1 MRQRVVLGSCLL
13 AAVVGGLLFLGMRDG
28 EVSGVGASDSNSKE
42 AGLVAKG
49 GEALE
54 VDEEGEVFGEKRGGA
69 AVSVLTGLAAD
80 KAATKAKRVGAGVA
94 LDAPLVAGRQWRM
107 SVGGKPVVMEV
118 ALDEIWIAGAK
129 EGGGL
134 RSIPVQPDLEL
145 LLAKAEALA
154 ASLGGKARL
163 VMYPRGTVERTELNR
178 RLLTESFLVEWDG
191 RAETRRK
198 LEAAGVRDL
207 KQPDYAPELW
217 VARVEGDPAAALRA
231 MEALERTPGL
241 QKFEPQLARQQQK
254 KAVPNDTLFTT
265 QWHLKNTGQ
274 GSGKVGV
281 DANVVDVW
289 DTGKGSGIQI
299 AVVDDG
305 VDFAHPDLSPN
316 RAASGHYDWNDDDTD
331 PAPGAAV
338 DSEDFHG
345 TSVAGVAA
353 ARGNNGIGVSGAAPL
368 ASLVGFRLISGPS
381 TDADEADAMG
391 RLNTDIAIKNNSWG
405 PSDDPTTL
413 GTIGTLMQASLGT
426 AATTGRGGKGVILTW
441 AAGNGREDQD
451 QSNKDAY
458 ANNRHV
464 LAVAAMTNTGLQS
477 SYSESGA
484 NVVVAAPSDGGTR
497 GIVTTDVS
505 GTKGYNDGRT
515 SGEPK
520 DNNYTNTFG
529 GTSSATPLVSG
540 VVALM
545 LEANPALSYRDV
557 KEIFLRT
564 SVKELPTST
573 DWIRQTG
580 GRPDLA
586 PIEHHHGFGGG
597 RVDAEAAVAMVQ
609 GWTSLPALAAVQS
622 VSSTVNTAVP
632 DGTGEVSRDFVF
644 GSSPRLRV
652 ETVEVTVNIAH
663 QFRGDLEIELVSPKG
678 VRSRLVSAS
687 AFDDGYDPDTETS
700 GQGFEPWTF
709 SSVRHWGEGSTGT
722 WKVVVKDKARIDT
735 GTWRTA
741 TVRIYGTAETVPDL
755 TAFGAAQMLHEGG
768 DASFTA
774 AATGSGFAYEWR
786 REGTAVG
793 GTLTGAFTV
802 PGILV
807 SQAGNYT
814 VAAMTSVGEEASLPV
829 SVSVVR
835 EENQN
840 VTAVQGKPLTLTATA
855 AGPGVLT
862 YQWKRNNVDM
872 VEGVDGTGTQ
882 TKTMVVASAGP
893 DQVANYECVVSD
905 GVRTKSAG
913 VRTVSVTLIPVMQPQ
928 VLGNTVISGAPL
940 YSLVALN
947 GATRYVATGV
957 PSGMKFNTLT
967 GELSGRPTRAGTFT
981 IKVYATN
988 AAGRSPT
995 VDYTVT
1001 VEELPIE
1008 VVNVF
1013 RGVVLANAVL
1023 NQDLGGSITLTVGKS
1038 GSYSGTLVLG
1048 GKSYSLRG
1056 LLVGQ
1061 PGRAKP
1067 TGSVTI
1073 RRTGL
1078 PSLVVGFEI
1087 DPNLSTMAGSVVA
1100 GPDTVLWTAQSANW
1114 NARTNPATARY
1125 FTVGLG
1131 NGGVMPGK
1139 GFMTLTVATSGS
1151 VRMVGR
1157 TGEARPFTV
1166 STVLSRTG
1174 EVAVFARTDSTRS
1187 SVHGWLTATDNSYSG
1202 PFVAGSLAW
1211 RRLVQPVGTR
1221 LYAGGFSGTLTVN
1234 GSAFVKPGVGA
1245 ILMGLTAPVLPTDR
1259 NAKVV
1264 FSGPVVTAAAL
1275 AASLGDTRFTLTD
1288 KHKAVFA
1295 AAKSVDN
1302 AASVK
1307 LSVSSTT
1314 GLVSGSFVASDVVP
1328 PSTKPLLRTV
1338 LFYGVVLGTTAEGCF
1353 VMPELPDAMAVPPT
1367 KSTTSPIVSGGVVIG
1382 AP

>member
-1 MRQRVVLGSCLL
+1 
-13 AAVVGGLLFLGMRDG
+13 LGMRDG
-28 EVSGVGASDSNSKE
+28 EVRGVRGTGSGPKE
-42 AGLVAKG
+42 AGLAAKG

-54 VDEEGEVFGEKRGGA
+54 VDEAGEVAGEKRGGA

-129 EGGGL
+129 EGGGV
-134 RSIPVQPDLEL
+134 RSIPAQPDLEL
-145 LLAKAEALA
+145 LLASAEALA

-163 VMYPRGTVERTELNR
+163 VLYPRGTVERTELNR

-217 VARVEGDPAAALRA
+217 VARVEGDPAAPLRA
-231 MEALERTPGL
+231 MEALESTPGL
-241 QKFEPQLARQQQK
+241 PKFEPQLARQQQK

-265 QWHLKNTGQ
+265 QWHLRNTGQ
-274 GSGKVGV
+274 GSGRVGV

-289 DTGKGSGIQI
+289 DTRKGSGIQI

-305 VDFAHPDLSPN
+305 VDFAHPDLAPN
-316 RAASGHYDWNDDDTD
+316 RAATGHFNWNDGDPNDPSPGTD
-331 PAPGAAV
+331 V
-338 DSEDFHG
+338 DLEDFHG

-353 ARGNNGIGVSGAAPL
+353 ARGDNGIGVSGAAPL
-368 ASLVGFRLISGPS
+368 ASLVGFRLISAPS
-381 TDADEADAMG
+381 TDADEAAAMG

-405 PSDDPTTL
+405 PTDDPTTL

-484 NVVVAAPSDGGTR
+484 NVVVAAPSSGGTR
-497 GIVTTDVS
+497 DIVTTDLN
-505 GTKGYNDGRT
+505 GTRGYNSGST

-557 KEIFLRT
+557 KEILLRT
-564 SVKELPTST
+564 SVKEAPTST

-597 RVDAEAAVAMVQ
+597 RVDAEAAVAMAE

-622 VSSTVNTAVP
+622 VSSGPLNVVVP
-632 DGTGEVSRDFVF
+632 DGTGEVSRDFGF

-652 ETVEVTVNIAH
+652 ETVEVTVNIEHA
-663 QFRGDLEIELVSPKG
+663 FRGDLEIELVSPKG

-687 AFDDGYDPDTETS
+687 GFDDGYDPDTETV
-700 GQGFEPWTF
+700 GLGFEPWTF
-709 SSVRHWGEGSTGT
+709 SSVRHWGEGSAGT
-722 WKVVVKDKARIDT
+722 WKVVVKDKAAQDS

-755 TAFGAAQMLHEGG
+755 TSFGAAQMVAEGD

-774 AATGSGFAYEWR
+774 TATGSGLAYEWR
-786 REGTAVG
+786 RDGTAVG

-802 PGILV
+802 PGILL

-829 SVSVVR
+829 PVSVVR

-840 VTAVQGKPLTLTATA
+840 VTVVQGRSLTLTATA

-882 TKTMVVASAGP
+882 TRTMVVASAGP
-893 DQVANYECVVSD
+893 DQVASYECVVSD

-957 PSGMKFNTLT
+957 PSGMQFNTLT

-988 AAGRSPT
+988 TAGRSPT

-1048 GKSYSLRG
+1048 GKSYTLRG
-1056 LLVGQ
+1056 LLVGL

-1078 PSLVVGFEI
+1078 SSLVVGFEI

-1100 GPDTVLWTAQSANW
+1100 GADVVAWTAQSANW
-1114 NARTNPATARY
+1114 NSKTNPATARY

-1187 SVHGWLTATDNSYSG
+1187 SVHGWLTVTDNSYGG

-1234 GSAFVKPGVGA
+1234 GSAFVRPGVGA

-1259 NAKVV
+1259 NAKVE

-1275 AASLGDTRFTLTD
+1275 AVSLGDVRFTLTD

-1295 AAKSVDN
+1295 AARSADN

-1367 KSTTSPIVSGGVVIG
+1367 KSTTSQMVSGGVVIG
-1382 AP
+1382 GP

>member
-1 MRQRVVLGSCLL
+1 MS
-13 AAVVGGLLFLGMRDG
+13 
-28 EVSGVGASDSNSKE
+28 SN
-42 AGLVAKG
+42 VD
-49 GEALE
+49 EALQLEEERE
-54 VDEEGEVFGEKRGGA
+54 VAGERGLGE
-69 AVSVLTGLAAD
+69 SESLLTRLAAD

-94 LDAPLVAGRQWRM
+94 LDAPLIPGRQWRM

-118 ALDEIWIAGAK
+118 AMDEIWLSGGK
-129 EGGGL
+129 EGSGL
-134 RSIPVQPDLEL
+134 RSIPAQPDLEL
-145 LLAKAEALA
+145 LLAEAEALA
-154 ASLGGKARL
+154 ASLSGRAQL
-163 VMYPRGTVERTELNR
+163 VLYPRGTVERTEVNR

-207 KQPDYAPELW
+207 KQPEYAPELW
-217 VARVEGDPAAALRA
+217 VARVEGDPAAAWRV
-231 MEALERTPGL
+231 MEALEGAPGL
-241 QKFEPQLARQQQK
+241 RKFEPQLARQQQK

-265 QWHLKNTGQ
+265 QWHLRNTGQ
-274 GSGKVGV
+274 GSGRVGV

-289 DTGKGSGIQI
+289 DDFKGSGIQI

-316 RAASGHYDWNDDDTD
+316 RAATGHYDWNDDDTD
-331 PAPGAAV
+331 PSPGTAA
-338 DSEDFHG
+338 DLEDFHG

-353 ARGNNGIGVSGAAPL
+353 ARGDNGIGVSGVAPV
-368 ASLVGFRLISGPS
+368 ATLVGFRLISEPS
-381 TDADEADAMG
+381 TDVEEAEAMG
-391 RLNTDIAIKNNSWG
+391 RLNADIAIKNNSWG
-405 PSDDPTTL
+405 PTDDPTTL

-426 AATTGRGGKGVILTW
+426 AATTGRAGKGVILTW

-484 NVVVAAPSDGGTR
+484 NVVVAAPSSGGTR
-497 GIVTTDVS
+497 DIVTTDVS
-505 GTKGYNDGRT
+505 GTRGYNNGRT

-557 KEIFLRT
+557 KEIFLRS
-564 SVKELPTST
+564 SVKESPTST

-597 RVDAEAAVAMVQ
+597 RVDAAAAVAMAE

-622 VSSTVNTAVP
+622 VASSPNAAVP
-632 DGTGEVSRDFVF
+632 DGTGELSRDFDF

-652 ETVEVTVNIAH
+652 ETVEVTVNILH
-663 QFRGDLEIELVSPKG
+663 QWRGDLEIELVSPEG

-687 AFDDGYDPDTETS
+687 AYDEGYDPDTDTS
-700 GQGFEPWTF
+700 GHGYEPWTF

-722 WKVVVKDKARIDT
+722 WKVVVKDKAALDT
-735 GTWRTA
+735 GIWRTA

-755 TAFGAAQMLHEGG
+755 TSFGAAQMLTEGD

-774 AATGSGFAYEWR
+774 TATGSGLAYEWR

-793 GTLTGAFTV
+793 GTLAGAFTV
-802 PGILV
+802 PGILL

-814 VAAMTSVGEEASLPV
+814 VAAMTSVGEEASLAVPV
-829 SVSVVR
+829 AVVR
-835 EENQN
+835 EENQS
-840 VTAVQGKPLTLTATA
+840 VTVVQGRPLTLMATA

-882 TKTMVVASAGP
+882 TRTMVVAVSGP
-893 DQVANYECVVSD
+893 DQVADYECVVSD

-913 VRTVSVTLIPVMQPQ
+913 LREVSVTLVPVMQPQ
-928 VLGNTVISGAPL
+928 VLGNTVISGAPSYL
-940 YSLVALN
+940 LAALN
-947 GATRYVATGV
+947 GATQYVATRV
-957 PSGMKFNTLT
+957 PAGMKFNVLT
-967 GELSGRPTRAGTFT
+967 GELSGRPTKAGTFT

-988 AAGRSPT
+988 TAGRSPT

-1023 NQDLGGSITLTVGKS
+1023 NQELGGAITLTVGKS

-1048 GKSYSLRG
+1048 GKSHTLRG
-1056 LLVGQ
+1056 LLVGL

-1067 TGSVTI
+1067 IGSVTI

-1087 DPNLSTMAGSVVA
+1087 DPNMSTVAGSVVA
-1100 GPDTVLWTAQSANW
+1100 GADTVLWTAQSANW
-1114 NARTNPATARY
+1114 NAKTNPATARY
-1125 FTVGLG
+1125 FTAGMG
-1131 NGGVMPGK
+1131 NGGLMPGK

-1166 STVLSRTG
+1166 STVMSRTG
-1174 EVAVFARTDSTRS
+1174 EVAVFARTDLTWS
-1187 SVHGWLTATDNSYSG
+1187 SVHGWLTVTDNSYGG

-1211 RRLVQPVGTR
+1211 RRLPQPAGTR
-1221 LYAGGFSGTLTVN
+1221 LYAGGFDGTLTVQGN
-1234 GSAFVKPGVGA
+1234 AFNKPLVGE
-1245 ILMGLTAPVLPTDR
+1245 ILMGLTPPVLPTDR

-1275 AASLGDTRFTLTD
+1275 AVSLGDVRFTLTD

-1295 AAKSVDN
+1295 AAKSADN
-1302 AASVK
+1302 LASVK
-1307 LSVSSTT
+1307 LTVNATT

-1328 PSTKPLLRTV
+1328 PSTTPLLRTV
-1338 LFYGVVLGTTAEGCF
+1338 LLNGLKLETTIEGCF

-1367 KSTTSPIVSGGVVIG
+1367 KSTTSPIVSGAMVIG

>member
-1 MRQRVVLGSCLL
+1 
-13 AAVVGGLLFLGMRDG
+13 
-28 EVSGVGASDSNSKE
+28 
-42 AGLVAKG
+42 
-49 GEALE
+49 
-54 VDEEGEVFGEKRGGA
+54 
-69 AVSVLTGLAAD
+69 
-80 KAATKAKRVGAGVA
+80 
-94 LDAPLVAGRQWRM
+94 
-107 SVGGKPVVMEV
+107 
-118 ALDEIWIAGAK
+118 
-129 EGGGL
+129 
-134 RSIPVQPDLEL
+134 
-145 LLAKAEALA
+145 
-154 ASLGGKARL
+154 
-163 VMYPRGTVERTELNR
+163 
-178 RLLTESFLVEWDG
+178 
-191 RAETRRK
+191 
-198 LEAAGVRDL
+198 
-207 KQPDYAPELW
+207 
-217 VARVEGDPAAALRA
+217 
-231 MEALERTPGL
+231 
-241 QKFEPQLARQQQK
+241 
-254 KAVPNDTLFTT
+254 
-265 QWHLKNTGQ
+265 
-274 GSGKVGV
+274 
-281 DANVVDVW
+281 
-289 DTGKGSGIQI
+289 
-299 AVVDDG
+299 
-305 VDFAHPDLSPN
+305 
-316 RAASGHYDWNDDDTD
+316 
-331 PAPGAAV
+331 
-338 DSEDFHG
+338 
-345 TSVAGVAA
+345 
-353 ARGNNGIGVSGAAPL
+353 
-368 ASLVGFRLISGPS
+368 
-381 TDADEADAMG
+381 
-391 RLNTDIAIKNNSWG
+391 
-405 PSDDPTTL
+405 
-413 GTIGTLMQASLGT
+413 
-426 AATTGRGGKGVILTW
+426 
-441 AAGNGREDQD
+441 
-451 QSNKDAY
+451 
-458 ANNRHV
+458 
-464 LAVAAMTNTGLQS
+464 
-477 SYSESGA
+477 
-484 NVVVAAPSDGGTR
+484 
-497 GIVTTDVS
+497 
-505 GTKGYNDGRT
+505 
-515 SGEPK
+515 
-520 DNNYTNTFG
+520 
-529 GTSSATPLVSG
+529 
-540 VVALM
+540 
-545 LEANPALSYRDV
+545 
-557 KEIFLRT
+557 
-564 SVKELPTST
+564 
-573 DWIRQTG
+573 
-580 GRPDLA
+580 
-586 PIEHHHGFGGG
+586 
-597 RVDAEAAVAMVQ
+597 
-609 GWTSLPALAAVQS
+609 
-622 VSSTVNTAVP
+622 
-632 DGTGEVSRDFVF
+632 
-644 GSSPRLRV
+644 V

-663 QFRGDLEIELVSPKG
+663 EFRGDLEIELVSPKG
-678 VRSRLVSAS
+678 VRSRLVTAS
-687 AFDDGYDPDTETS
+687 LADFGYDPDTEEF

-722 WKVVVKDKARIDT
+722 WKVVVKDKASADT
-735 GTWRTA
+735 GFWRTA

-755 TAFGAAQMLHEGG
+755 TAFGAAQMLHEGEN
-768 DASFTA
+768 ASFTA

-802 PGILV
+802 PGILL

-829 SVSVVR
+829 PVSVVR
-835 EENQN
+835 EENQS
-840 VTAVQGKPLTLTATA
+840 VTVVQGRPLSLTATA

-882 TKTMVVASAGP
+882 TKTMMVASAGP

-1087 DPNLSTMAGSVVA
+1087 DPNLSTMSGSVVA
-1100 GPDTVLWTAQSANW
+1100 GPDTVQWTAQSANW
-1114 NARTNPATARY
+1114 NSKTNPATARY

-1221 LYAGGFSGTLTVN
+1221 LYAGGFGGTLTVN
-1234 GSAFVKPGVGA
+1234 GSAFVRPGVGA
-1245 ILMGLTAPVLPTDR
+1245 ILMGLIAPVLPTDR

-1275 AASLGDTRFTLTD
+1275 AVSLGDVRFTLTD
-1288 KHKAVFA
+1288 KHKATFA
-1295 AAKSVDN
+1295 AARSAEN
-1302 AASVK
+1302 LASVK
-1307 LSVSSTT
+1307 LTVSSTT

>member
-1 MRQRVVLGSCLL
+1 MEEEREV
-13 AAVVGGLLFLGMRDG
+13 AG
-28 EVSGVGASDSNSKE
+28 EKGVGASE
-42 AGLVAKG
+42 TL
-49 GEALE
+49 
-54 VDEEGEVFGEKRGGA
+54 
-69 AVSVLTGLAAD
+69 LTRLAAD

-94 LDAPLVAGRQWRM
+94 LDAPLIPGRQWRM
-107 SVGGKPVVMEV
+107 SVGGTPVVMEV
-118 ALDEIWIAGAK
+118 AMDEVWIAGAK

-134 RSIPVQPDLEL
+134 RSIPAQPDLEL
-145 LLAKAEALA
+145 LLTEAEALA
-154 ASLGGKARL
+154 ASVSGRAQL
-163 VMYPRGTVERTELNR
+163 VLYPRGTVVRTEVNR

-191 RAETRRK
+191 RVETRRK
-198 LEAAGVRDL
+198 LEAAGVKDL
-207 KQPDYAPELW
+207 KQPEYAPELW

-231 MEALERTPGL
+231 MEALESVPGL
-241 QKFEPQLARQQQK
+241 RKFEPQLARQQQK
-254 KAVPNDTLFTT
+254 KAAPNDTLFTT

-274 GSGKVGV
+274 GAGKVGV

-289 DTGKGSGIQI
+289 DTRKGSGIQI

-305 VDFAHPDLSPN
+305 VDFAHPDLLPN
-316 RAASGHYDWNDDDTD
+316 RAATGHYDWNDVDLD
-331 PAPGAAV
+331 PSPGTAA

-353 ARGNNGIGVSGAAPL
+353 ARGDNAVGVSGAAPM
-368 ASLVGFRLISGPS
+368 AKIVGFRLISAPS

-405 PSDDPTTL
+405 PTDDPTTL
-413 GTIGTLMQASLGT
+413 GTIGTLMQAALGT

-464 LAVAAMTNTGLQS
+464 LAVAAMTNKGLQS

-484 NVVVAAPSDGGTR
+484 NVVVAAPSSGGTR
-497 GIVTTDVS
+497 GIVTTDLS
-505 GTKGYNDGRT
+505 GTRGYNDGRT
-515 SGEPK
+515 SGEPN
-520 DNNYTNTFG
+520 DSNYTNTFG
-529 GTSSATPLVSG
+529 GTSSATPLISG

-545 LEANPALSYRDV
+545 LEANPALNYRDV
-557 KEIFLRT
+557 KEIFLRS
-564 SVKELPTST
+564 SVKEAPTST

-597 RVDAEAAVAMVQ
+597 RVDAAAAVAMAE
-609 GWTSLPALAAVQS
+609 GWTSLPTLATVQTA
-622 VSSTVNTAVP
+622 SSTVNTAVP
-632 DGTGEVSRDFVF
+632 DGAGELSRDFVF
-644 GSSPRLRV
+644 VSSPRLRV

-663 QFRGDLEIELVSPKG
+663 DFRGDLEIELVSPKG

-687 AFDDGYDPDTETS
+687 AFDDGYNPDTETS

-722 WKVVVKDKARIDT
+722 WKVVVKDKAARDT
-735 GTWRTA
+735 GTWKTA

-755 TAFGAAQMLHEGG
+755 TSFGAAQMVKEGD

-774 AATGSGFAYEWR
+774 AATGSGLAYEWR
-786 REGTAVG
+786 REGVAVG
-793 GTLTGAFTV
+793 GTLSGAFTV
-802 PGILV
+802 PGILL

-814 VAAMTSVGEEASLPV
+814 VAAMTSVGEEASAPV
-829 SVSVVR
+829 PVSVVR
-835 EENQN
+835 EENQS
-840 VTAVQGKPLTLTATA
+840 VTVVQGKPLTLTATA

-862 YQWKRNNVDM
+862 YQWKRNSVDM

-882 TKTMVVASAGP
+882 TKTMVVAQSGP
-893 DQVANYECVVSD
+893 NEVADYECVVSD

-913 VRTVSVTLIPVMQPQ
+913 LREVSVTLVPVMQAQ
-928 VLGNTVISGAPL
+928 VLGNTVISGVPSYLLAA
-940 YSLVALN
+940 VN
-947 GATRYVATGV
+947 VATRFVATGV
-957 PSGMKFNTLT
+957 PAGMKFNALT
-967 GELSGRPTRAGTFT
+967 GELSGRPTKAGTFT

-995 VDYTVT
+995 VEYTVT
-1001 VEELPIE
+1001 VEDLPIE

-1023 NQDLGGSITLTVGKS
+1023 NQNLGGSIVLTVGKS

-1048 GKSYSLRG
+1048 GKSYTVRG
-1056 LLVGQ
+1056 LLVGL

-1067 TGSVTI
+1067 TGLVTI

-1078 PSLVVGFEI
+1078 PSLEVAFEI
-1087 DPNLSTMAGSVVA
+1087 DPNLSTVAGSVVA
-1100 GPDTVLWTAQSANW
+1100 GGDSVLWTAQSANW
-1114 NARTNPATARY
+1114 NAKTNPATARY
-1125 FTVGLG
+1125 FTAGMG
-1131 NGGVMPGK
+1131 NGGLMPGK
-1139 GFMTLTVATSGS
+1139 GFMTLTVATSGA
-1151 VRMVGR
+1151 VKMVGR
-1157 TGEARPFTV
+1157 TAEARPFTV
-1166 STVLSRTG
+1166 STVLSRTR
-1174 EVAVFARTDSTRS
+1174 EVAFFGLTDSTRS
-1187 SVHGWLTATDNSYSG
+1187 SVHGWLTVTDNSYGG

-1211 RRLVQPVGTR
+1211 RRLPQPVGTR
-1221 LYAGGFSGTLTVN
+1221 LYAGGFDGTLTVQGN
-1234 GSAFVKPGVGA
+1234 AFTKPLVGE
-1245 ILMGLTAPVLPTDR
+1245 ILMGLTPPVSPTDR

-1275 AASLGDTRFTLTD
+1275 AVSLGDTRFTLTD
-1288 KHKAVFA
+1288 KHKATFA
-1295 AAKSVDN
+1295 AAKSPDN
-1302 AASVK
+1302 LASVK

-1367 KSTTSPIVSGGVVIG
+1367 KSTTSPIVSGAMVIG

>member
-1 MRQRVVLGSCLL
+1 
-13 AAVVGGLLFLGMRDG
+13 
-28 EVSGVGASDSNSKE
+28 
-42 AGLVAKG
+42 
-49 GEALE
+49 
-54 VDEEGEVFGEKRGGA
+54 
-69 AVSVLTGLAAD
+69 LAAD

-94 LDAPLVAGRQWRM
+94 LDAPLIPGRQWRM
-107 SVGGKPVVMEV
+107 SVGGKTVVMEV
-118 ALDEIWIAGAK
+118 AMDEIWLSGGK
-129 EGGGL
+129 EGSGL
-134 RSIPVQPDLEL
+134 RSIPAQPDLEL
-145 LLAKAEALA
+145 LLAEAEALA
-154 ASLGGKARL
+154 ASLSGRAQL
-163 VMYPRGTVERTELNR
+163 VLYPRGTVVRTEVNR

-207 KQPDYAPELW
+207 KQPEYAPELW

-231 MEALERTPGL
+231 MEALESAPGL
-241 QKFEPQLARQQQK
+241 RKFEPQLARQQQK
-254 KAVPNDTLFTT
+254 KAVPNDTLFST
-265 QWHLKNTGQ
+265 QWHLRNTGQ
-274 GSGKVGV
+274 GSGRVGV

-289 DTGKGSGIQI
+289 DDFKGSGIQI

-305 VDFAHPDLSPN
+305 VDFAHPDLLPN
-316 RAASGHYDWNDDDTD
+316 RAATGHYNWNDGD
-331 PAPGAAV
+331 PNEPSPGTAA
-338 DSEDFHG
+338 DLEDFHG
-345 TSVAGVAA
+345 TAVAGVAA
-353 ARGNNGIGVSGAAPL
+353 ARGDNGIGVSGVAPV
-368 ASLVGFRLISGPS
+368 ATLVGFRLISEPS
-381 TDADEADAMG
+381 TDVEEAEAMG
-391 RLNTDIAIKNNSWG
+391 RLNADIAIKNNSWG

-441 AAGNGREDQD
+441 AAGNGRQDQD

-484 NVVVAAPSDGGTR
+484 NVVVAAPSSGGTR
-497 GIVTTDVS
+497 DIVTTDVS
-505 GTKGYNDGRT
+505 GTRGYNNGRT

-564 SVKELPTST
+564 SVKESPTST

-597 RVDAEAAVAMVQ
+597 RVDAAAAVAMAE

-622 VSSTVNTAVP
+622 VASSPNAAVP
-632 DGTGEVSRDFVF
+632 DGTGELSSDFVF

-652 ETVEVTVNIAH
+652 ETVEVTVNILHA
-663 QFRGDLEIELVSPKG
+663 FRGDLEIELVSPKG

-687 AFDDGYDPDTETS
+687 AFDDGYDPDTDTS
-700 GQGFEPWTF
+700 GHGYEPWTF

-722 WKVVVKDKARIDT
+722 WKVVVKDKAAQDT
-735 GTWRTA
+735 GIWRTA

-755 TAFGAAQMLHEGG
+755 TSFGAAQMLTEGE

-774 AATGSGFAYEWR
+774 TATGSGLAYEWR

-802 PGILV
+802 PGILL

-814 VAAMTSVGEEASLPV
+814 VAAMTSVGEEASLPAP
-829 SVSVVR
+829 VSVVR

-840 VTAVQGKPLTLTATA
+840 VTVVQGKPLTLTATA

-882 TKTMVVASAGP
+882 TRTMVVAASGP
-893 DQVANYECVVSD
+893 DQVADYECLVSD

-913 VRTVSVTLIPVMQPQ
+913 LREVSVTLIPVMQPQ
-928 VLGNTVISGAPL
+928 VLGNTVISGEPL

-957 PSGMKFNTLT
+957 PSGMKFNALT

-988 AAGRSPT
+988 TAGRSPT

-1023 NQDLGGSITLTVGKS
+1023 NQELGGSIVLTVGKS

-1048 GKSYSLRG
+1048 GKSYTLRG
-1056 LLVGQ
+1056 LLVGL

-1087 DPNLSTMAGSVVA
+1087 DPNLSTVAGSVVA
-1100 GPDTVLWTAQSANW
+1100 GADTVLWTAQSANW
-1114 NARTNPATARY
+1114 NVRTNPATARY
-1125 FTVGLG
+1125 FTAGMG
-1131 NGGVMPGK
+1131 NGGLMPGK

-1187 SVHGWLTATDNSYSG
+1187 SVHGWLTVTDNSYGG

-1211 RRLVQPVGTR
+1211 RRLPQPVGTR
-1221 LYAGGFSGTLTVN
+1221 LYAGGFDGTLTVQGN
-1234 GSAFVKPGVGA
+1234 AFTKPLVGE
-1245 ILMGLTAPVLPTDR
+1245 ILMGLTPPVLPTDR

-1275 AASLGDTRFTLTD
+1275 AVSLGDVRFTLTD

-1295 AAKSVDN
+1295 AAKSADN
-1302 AASVK
+1302 LASVK
-1307 LSVSSTT
+1307 LTVNATT

-1328 PSTKPLLRTV
+1328 PSTRPLVRTV

-1367 KSTTSPIVSGGVVIG
+1367 TATTSPIVSGAMVIG